1 MVTVGK
7 VVDTEGLSNRMLVL
21 KACSGIA
28 LKLTGKIPH
37 ALNPAFTS
45 FGVTKDS
52 LAEEKLTGQVV
63 LVMRL
68 EGLVIEDQKKTPV
81 LSRG

>member
-1 MVTVGK
+1 MTVGK

-45 FGVTKDS
+45 FGVTEDS
-52 LAEEKLTGQVV
+52 YAEEKLTGQVV

>member
-1 MVTVGK
+1 MTVGK

-52 LAEEKLTGQVV
+52 HAEEKLTGQVV